1 MLSTI
6 GYSIGLEIASSLTH
20 VMIYPWFSAL
30 SLHELS
36 QPPLLLSLLYR
47 SLTLELQFLHP
58 LLLMLFV
65 LSDLIHV
72 PALMSIY
79 LLITSKFASRLPL
92 CSTNPFEPGL
102 LSYYLNF
109 SKPSYTLHIW
119 NRICF
124 LPDTAL
130 PCTLASPSTKTI

>member
-6 GYSIGLEIASSLTH
+6 GYSIGLEISSSLTH
-20 VMIYPWFSAL
+20 VMICPWFSTL
-30 SLHELS
+30 SLDVLS
-36 QPPLLLSLLYR
+36 QPPLLVSLLYR
-47 SLTLELQFLHP
+47 SLTLEFQFLHY
-58 LLLMLFV
+58 LLMLFV

-72 PALMSIY
+72 LALISIC

-92 CSTNPFEPGL
+92 CSTNPFEPL
-102 LSYYLNF
+102 FLSYYLNF
-109 SKPSYTLHIW
+109 SKASYTQHIW

-130 PCTLASPSTKTI
+130 QCTLAPTSTKTI